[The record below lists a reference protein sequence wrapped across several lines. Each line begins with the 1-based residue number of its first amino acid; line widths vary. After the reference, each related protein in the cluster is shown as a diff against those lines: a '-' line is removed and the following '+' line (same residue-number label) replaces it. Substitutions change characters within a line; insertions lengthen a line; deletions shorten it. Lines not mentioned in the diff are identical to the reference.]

1 MQTSIKLSIC
11 SIRTSVREMINW
23 FTQAIACDLKQ
34 IIPVTFCKYND
45 LLHAVPKV
53 TNSYKNSNKKCQT
66 ETYTGS
72 REIGSGFFRNPD
84 IR

>member
-1 MQTSIKLSIC
+1 MQTSMKLSIC

-45 LLHAVPKV
+45 LLHAVPKL
-53 TNSYKNSNKKCQT
+53 TNSYKNSNKKMPNRDLHRVK
-66 ETYTGS
+66 GD
-72 REIGSGFFRNPD
+72 RKWIFRNPD
-84 IR
+84 IH